1 MVKRFSGTSVAIVDY
16 GMGNLFSVQRACERV
31 GLNAKLAHTPE
42 SLLAADG
49 VILPGVGAM
58 PEAMRVLAATGLA
71 EALRTCAAR
80 GTPLF
85 GICLGMQL
93 FMREG
98 DEFGRHEGLG
108 ILPGAVRR
116 FEGQDDEGRPLRV
129 PHIGWSPILRP
140 AGSSSHLAGDAWNG
154 TPLAGIQEG
163 ESMYFVHSYYVVPD
177 DHDLQISATRY
188 GDVQFCSALARGN
201 VFGCQFHPERS
212 GEAGLRM
219 YATFA
224 QLIGSPAPKLE
235 AQL

>member
-1 MVKRFSGTSVAIVDY
+1 MVRRSGVANVAIVDY

-31 GLNAKLAHTPE
+31 GLNAELAHTPE

-58 PEAMRVLAATGLA
+58 PEAMRVLTATGLS

-98 DEFGRHEGLG
+98 NEFGRHEGLG
-108 ILPGAVRR
+108 ILSGTVRR
-116 FEGQDDEGRPLRV
+116 FDDRDDDGRPLRV
-129 PHIGWSPILRP
+129 PHIGWSPILRRP
-140 AGSSSHLAGDAWNG
+140 GATDHLAGDSWKG
-154 TPLAGIQEG
+154 TPLAGIHEG
-163 ESMYFVHSYYVVPD
+163 ESMYFVHSYYVVAEEE
-177 DHDLQISATRY
+177 DLQIATTQY
-188 GDVQFCSALARGN
+188 GSVQFCSAVGRGN

-235 AQL
+235 VQL